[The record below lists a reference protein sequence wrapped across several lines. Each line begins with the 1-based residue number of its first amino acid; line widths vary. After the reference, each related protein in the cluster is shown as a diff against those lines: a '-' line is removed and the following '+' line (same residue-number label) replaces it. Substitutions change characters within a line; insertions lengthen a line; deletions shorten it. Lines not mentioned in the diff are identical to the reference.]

1 MHSAPGMTALRAQ
14 ASLRPLLLTALLVLP
29 GAAWS
34 QEAEESAPEIIQDF
48 FLLDAVYPQEQG
60 EWQLSIAPTLDRGDE
75 EDVLTTEASLEYGIT
90 DQLQIEGT
98 VPYVSLDPED
108 EETARGVGDVEL
120 GVLYA
125 IRKPLLPLAISTGLE
140 VTLPTGDEDEELG
153 EGETRGGPFLIVARQ
168 VGTAQVHGNLS
179 LSFGGG
185 TEVEGGVAA
194 VLPAGPLRLTFE
206 LAGESGDEDE
216 LRLAPGLLFP
226 LGEGDEIGI
235 ALAAGL
241 TSDTP
246 DWGVLVRGV
255 WSFEP

>member
-1 MHSAPGMTALRAQ
+1 MTDPRAPLR
-14 ASLRPLLLTALLVLP
+14 LFVLTALLLLP
-29 GAAWS
+29 GAARG
-34 QEAEESAPEIIQDF
+34 QEGEESAPELVQDF

-60 EWQLSIAPTLDRGDE
+60 EWQLSLAPTLDRGDE
-75 EDVLTTEASLEYGIT
+75 EDVLTTEASFEYGIT
-90 DQLQIEGT
+90 DRLQVEGT

-108 EETARGVGDVEL
+108 GETASGLGDAEL

-125 IRKPLLPLAISTGLE
+125 VRKPLLPLAISTGLE
-140 VTLPTGDEDEELG
+140 VTLPTGDEDEDLG
-153 EGETRGGPFLIVARQ
+153 EGETRGGPFVLVARQ
-168 VGTAQVHGNLS
+168 VGAAQVHGGLS

-194 VLPAGPLRLTFE
+194 VAPAGPLRVTLE

-226 LGEGDEIGI
+226 VGEGDEIGI
-235 ALAAGL
+235 AFAAGL
-241 TSDTP
+241 TSATP
-246 DWGVLVRGV
+246 DWAILVRGV